1 MKMDTQ
7 SLIEKRVH
15 TYYWDNKYNCA
26 ITTLKILSERF
37 NIQLQSQVIDSAV
50 GMHGAGG
57 YRAQCGL
64 VEGALMFLG
73 ILDRTRNQTNEEI
86 DNHCQEYA
94 RQFEARFG
102 SLLCRELRP
111 EGFLPDQPPHLCE
124 PLTRQAIAFDI
135 EYITV
140 LLSE

>member
-1 MKMDTQ
+1 MVID

-15 TYYWDNKYNCA
+15 NYYWRNEYNCA

-37 NIQLQSQVIDSAV
+37 YIDLHIQVIDSAV

-73 ILDRTRNQTNEEI
+73 ILGRTLGQSDKEI
-86 DNHCQEYA
+86 DHHCQEYA
-94 RQFEARFG
+94 RQFEERFG
-102 SLLCRELRP
+102 SLSCRDLRP
-111 EGFLPDQPPHLCE
+111 EGFHPDQPPHLCE
-124 PLTRQAIAFDI
+124 PLTRRAVSFDI
-135 EYITV
+135 NDISR
-140 LLSE
+140 LLEG